1 MEVIKIFE
9 NKSIKEIENLE
20 DNYDIDDVGQQI

>member
-20 DNYDIDDVGQQI
+20 DNYDIDDVG